1 MLVASTPVASGD
13 YTNNVAAG
21 TATATVMYA
30 GDDNHAASNGSN
42 NFTIDPAP
50 VTAQAGSYSGLYDG
64 SAHAVS
70 PCMVSGGFGLT
81 CTNMPNMVGPDVGS
95 GAVTATVDQPIG
107 NFTVTYLA
115 GSYSITP
122 AVTTT
127 TVSCSPN
134 SFVYTGSPI
143 EPCTASVTG
152 PGGLNDPLTVSYV
165 GDTTNVGSVTANAS
179 YAGGGNYQAS
189 NGSDNYTITA
199 ADQTAY
205 ITNSPQI
212 YTGSPLTATVACSG
226 GGAATLVSGGT
237 GTVAGPYQAYV
248 DCAATVNYAAGT
260 NLDAGF
266 FVIIDTT
273 PITLGDTSWRYYDE
287 VDNIDLPG
295 HDYVAGPG
303 TPPSG
308 AGSARLFTN
317 IDVPGPPQDPGS
329 RKSLYTSQ
337 FATVRLDTITSL
349 RYSTFMDAAGAGAG
363 AAALQFNV
371 DFDTTDM
378 GAGSNNWQGRVN
390 YTPGTVNGAVMTG
403 TWQEWDAFNGYFWYS
418 QPGLVPAGLTGMPC
432 TFEAPCTIAQMLADH
447 PNMGV
452 HASLDPMGGANLGY
466 GFLGFYAQPDSKTYV
481 DDFVISVDD
490 GIVNPG
496 PNAPTINDF
505 AFDFEPGMV
514 TATIVADNKIV

>member
-1 MLVASTPVASGD
+1 MLHLINKVYDFEPGTSMTTVTCMSPQTYTGSVIEPCTYTVTGNETGNPVLVASTPVASGD

-21 TATATVMYA
+21 MATATVMYA

-95 GAVTATVDQPIG
+95 GAVTAMVDQPIG

-205 ITNSPQI
+205 ITNSPQAS
-212 YTGSPLTATVACSG
+212 TGSPLTATVACSG
-226 GGAATLVSGGT
+226 GGAATLMAGTGT
-237 GTVAGPYQAYV
+237 GTVAGSYPATV
-248 DCAATVNYAAGT
+248 DCAANGNYAETLGVNAG
-260 NLDAGF
+260 N
-266 FVIIDTT
+266 FVIVDQTVV
-273 PITLGDTSWRYYDE
+273 TLGDTDWLYYD
-287 VDNIDLPG
+287 DNSDTLIPG
-295 HDYVAGPG
+295 HDFVFGPVG
-303 TPPSG
+303 QPLG
-308 AGSARLFTN
+308 LGSARFAGGPASGMGSLKVLFT
-317 IDVPGPPQDPGS
+317 
-329 RKSLYTSQ
+329 TQ
-337 FATVRLDTITSL
+337 FASTRLADINALSYQT
-349 RYSTFMDAAGAGAG
+349 YGDSTAVDPNNIPT
-363 AAALQFNV
+363 LQFNV
-371 DFDTTDM
+371 DFDLSDM
-378 GAGSNNWQGRVN
+378 DKLVAGTRGLLALS
-390 YTPGTVNGAVMTG
+390 AV
-403 TWQEWDAFNGYFWYS
+403 
-418 QPGLVPAGLTGMPC
+418 
-432 TFEAPCTIAQMLADH
+432 
-447 PNMGV
+447 
-452 HASLDPMGGANLGY
+452 
-466 GFLGFYAQPDSKTYV
+466 
-481 DDFVISVDD
+481 
-490 GIVNPG
+490 
-496 PNAPTINDF
+496 
-505 AFDFEPGMV
+505 
-514 TATIVADNKIV
+514 